1 MGKRI
6 TDSKA
11 FNIVLAILIA
21 IGLWFYVT
29 VEVNSTTSAT
39 IYNVPVTIVNEDV
52 LTSRGLMIAPSSEL
66 AVDLKVYGNRN
77 AISRIKSD
85 KDSITVSVDVA
96 DVQSAG
102 EKEFQCKV
110 TVPYTATGGSVAVQ
124 DRESYTVQLLI
135 ERMMNKQVEVRGN
148 FTGTV
153 AEGFRVGDFIITPS
167 TVEIKGPEELIKN
180 VDHAQVTVSRQDLSE
195 TYTGELSITFI
206 DAEGSEVDGSDIV
219 TDAESASVVLPV
231 YMTLDL
237 PLDVRFVYGGGVTA
251 DNFNDVV
258 SYELSP
264 DSISISGAAEDIQ
277 PLEGSTKIVGEIDLS
292 ELKDTYEFNLVLDPA
307 LTNDSGMTKVT
318 VKVKVSGL
326 ETRTLETND
335 IEIINKPAGV
345 DVEKVTQS
353 LQVQVR
359 GPAELLD
366 SVEAYQLR
374 VVADLQDAAQMPGQ
388 FNQKV
393 KIYLDGDGK
402 CGVVGEYSIVIKV
415 TAAS

>member
-124 DRESYTVQLLI
+124 DQESYTVQLLI

-167 TVEIKGPEELIKN
+167 TVEIKGPEERIKN

-307 LTNDSGMTKVT
+307 LTND
-318 VKVKVSGL
+318 
-326 ETRTLETND
+326 

>member
-77 AISRIKSD
+77 AI
-85 KDSITVSVDVA
+85 TVSVDVA

-124 DRESYTVQLLI
+124 DQESYTVQLLI

-264 DSISISGAAEDIQ
+264 GSISISGAAEDIQ

-359 GPAELLD
+359 GQAELLD